1 MGFERDNGAGIKTL
15 HYRSLRAYY
24 DGVKSRMI
32 KLNML
37 PTFYSNITLRM
48 ASLNLRLEPCCI
60 IETEREREQ
69 QISGPALVFMGRVGS
84 HHLSVKVIF

>member
-1 MGFERDNGAGIKTL
+1 MIKTQ

-24 DGVKSRMI
+24 DGVKSGMI

-37 PTFYSNITLRM
+37 PTFYSNITPRM
-48 ASLNLRLEPCCI
+48 ASLNLRLEPCCSS
-60 IETEREREQ
+60 EERGREQ
-69 QISGPALVFMGRVGS
+69 QISGPALLLSYSGEAGP